1 MGAKVDPIKAWRE
14 DIGRRFLRLDFK
26 PYGDTPFRAST
37 VAIPIQGLRV
47 VKRAMSPGL
56 TFRDT
61 ELISDGNDAFGI
73 QIALSSGVEVRQR
86 GWQQSLG
93 RGDATVLHVGTA
105 GSVGG
110 ERAFHVASVLCPRAE
125 LSERGVRPET
135 TLGRRVPASS
145 EALRLLRSY
154 LRSLEGA
161 KLADW
166 PQANELV
173 CRHILDLAALVLG
186 EFDRVGESGLG
197 AVAAARLA
205 LAFRHIAESFTE
217 PGLSVEVVARRQR
230 VSARYL
236 QRLLERAGTSFTS
249 HLTELR
255 LQKALALL
263 TEPDSGRVVDV
274 AMMAGFNDLSHFNHL
289 FRARFGDTPSG
300 VRGQTRDASPI
311 SDWVQ
316 KTVRSEGSEPRV
328 SIEFASVDNVA
339 CRGKPA

>member
-1 MGAKVDPIKAWRE
+1 MAAKVDAIKAWRE

-26 PYGDTPFRAST
+26 PYGDTPFHAST
-37 VAIPIQGLRV
+37 VALPIQGLRV
-47 VKRAMSPGL
+47 VQRAMSPGM

-73 QIALSSGVEVRQR
+73 QIAQSSGVEVSQR
-86 GWQQSLG
+86 GWEQSLG
-93 RGDATVLHVGTA
+93 RGAATVLHVGTA

-110 ERAFHVASVLCPRAE
+110 ARAFRVTSILCPRAE
-125 LSERGVRPET
+125 LTERGVRPET

-166 PQANELV
+166 PEASDLA
-173 CRHILDLAALVLG
+173 CRHILDLSALALE
-186 EFDRVGESGLG
+186 EFGRVGESGLG

-205 LAFRHIAESFTE
+205 MALKHIAACFTE
-217 PGLSVEVVARRQR
+217 PGLSVEAVARRQR

-236 QRLLERAGTSFTS
+236 QRLLEQSGTSFTS
-249 HLTELR
+249 HINELR

-263 TEPDSGRVVDV
+263 TEPSSERIVDV
-274 AMMAGFNDLSHFNHL
+274 ALKAGFNDVSHFNHL
-289 FRARFGDTPSG
+289 FRARFGDSPSG
-300 VRGQTRDASPI
+300 VRARGRDASLAPGRMNAA
-311 SDWVQ
+311 
-316 KTVRSEGSEPRV
+316 TCGT
-328 SIEFASVDNVA
+328 
-339 CRGKPA
+339 